1 MFNDVGKHTNEFSW
15 DIRKEYMDPLPFIW
29 KQFSNK
35 SYVTSYLEDST
46 YSTFI
51 YEKKGF
57 LEQVGQLLIV
67 YYGYTLSS
75 PVHTSLFFNYR
86 WNYRYRIIFSLCQ
99 NPKLYNVFINIWHEG
114 LVGWITIIMKTRYM
128 YVYLSLYWKVVGINS
143 EKNFQYDEN

>member
-75 PVHTSLFFNYR
+75 PVHTSLFFNYC
-86 WNYRYRIIFSLCQ
+86 WNDRFRIIFEEQ
-99 NPKLYNVFINIWHEG
+99 
-114 LVGWITIIMKTRYM
+114 
-128 YVYLSLYWKVVGINS
+128 
-143 EKNFQYDEN
+143 